1 MLSSEKE
8 ALAAAEAAILE
19 ATALARP
26 VAPRHCHAV
35 EHAELGEGV
44 CCRRRHRR
52 AAESVAEAAV
62 LEAAAL
68 ARLVAPRCRSLVS
81 DPMSE

>member
-1 MLSSEKE
+1 MLSSEEE

-35 EHAELGEGV
+35 EHAELGVV
-44 CCRRRHRR
+44 CCRHRHRR
-52 AAESVAEAAV
+52 ADESVAEAAV

-68 ARLVAPRCRSLVS
+68 ARLVARAVGALFPI
-81 DPMSE
+81 P